1 MIFNLQ
7 RSPKKTLKCCCFFK
21 KGTSA
26 EIVLVPR
33 VSEVSECCLWMSDL
47 DIPQCESVV

>member
-7 RSPKKTLKCCCFFK
+7 RSPKKTLKCLFFFK
-21 KGTSA
+21 K
-26 EIVLVPR
+26 VPQQKLFLFR
-33 VSEVSECCLWMSDL
+33 VSEVSECCLWISDL